1 MSEIIRASP
10 LFLNGAP
17 GCRTLQFFQL
27 LIEVCVKVAVNNAGM
42 GLLEL
47 VFVQVHKNSSD
58 VVYQLVN
65 P

>member
-1 MSEIIRASP
+1 M
-10 LFLNGAP
+10 FLNGAP
-17 GCRTLQFFQL
+17 GCRALRFFQL

-42 GLLEL
+42 GLPEL

-58 VVYQLVN
+58 VVYQLVD